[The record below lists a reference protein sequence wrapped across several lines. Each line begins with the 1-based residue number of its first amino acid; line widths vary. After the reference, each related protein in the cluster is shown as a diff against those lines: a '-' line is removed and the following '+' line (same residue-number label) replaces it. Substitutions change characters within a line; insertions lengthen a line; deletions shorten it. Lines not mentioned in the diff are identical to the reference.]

1 MPKPKVM
8 WFYGLGRTGKGRVIA
23 TLEAIVGVENCSY
36 LQLEEFDGEHRF
48 AVAALYGKMAN
59 VSSEPSTVAVLQ
71 TPLLKKITGEDT
83 LDAEV
88 KGKQK
93 WLSFCNIGKPLVL
106 GNEFPR
112 VSDTSLAFEDRTL
125 ILNFPNTFTGKNQV
139 DNIERTW
146 LEDSL
151 EVSGIFN
158 WMLQG
163 LHRLCLNGD
172 FTLSRTTQE
181 VLLEFKR
188 TSDPIGAWMEDM
200 CVFDVAGFVSRKA
213 AFEDYKNYCD
223 QELGKAPE
231 TERRFYQRLR
241 DTPKVKDYESSKERG
256 FKGMQ
261 LKNST
266 DKPDVVRQT
275 QLSSTPST
283 TTTTDNFNCQKILS
297 SVEDKNFHVEKP
309 AVSTVAVVAEEK
321 GDEKKE
327 NQQIGSHTRTLV
339 NSQQIHYRILPPN
352 EPHPC
357 DKYGCSREAR
367 YHLGESYYCDDK
379 VVSHFREIANKCHQ
393 EGFMLI
399 EDLV

>member
-1 MPKPKVM
+1 MA
-8 WFYGLGRTGKGRVIA
+8 KGRVIA

-36 LQLEEFDGEHRF
+36 LQLEEFDGDHRF
-48 AVAALYGKMAN
+48 AVAGLYGKMVN
-59 VSSEPSTVAVLQ
+59 VSSEPSTVTALQ

-93 WLSFCNIGKPLVL
+93 RLSFRNVAKPFVL

-125 ILNFPNTFTGKNQV
+125 ILKFPNSFVGKNQV
-139 DNIERTW
+139 DNIERSW

-158 WMLQG
+158 WMLEG
-163 LHRLCLNGD
+163 LHRLCSNGD

-181 VLLEFKR
+181 VILEFKR

-223 QELGKAPE
+223 EELGKAPE

-256 FKGMQ
+256 FKGIK
-261 LKNST
+261 LKNAVDN
-266 DKPDVVRQT
+266 DKLDGAGQT
-275 QLSSTPST
+275 QLAATPST
-283 TTTTDNFNCQKILS
+283 TVTTDVSNCQKFVS
-297 SVEDKNFHVEKP
+297 SAEDKNFHVEKP
-309 AVSTVAVVAEEK
+309 VVSEVAVVA
-321 GDEKKE
+321 DKE
-327 NQQIGSHTRTLV
+327 SETQQIGGLTKTALI
-339 NSQQIHYRILPPN
+339 NSEPIHYHILPPN

-357 DKYGCSREAR
+357 DMYGCSREAK
-367 YHLGESYYCDDK
+367 YHLGK
-379 VVSHFREIANKCHQ
+379 ATIVMTKR
-393 EGFMLI
+393 
-399 EDLV
+399 